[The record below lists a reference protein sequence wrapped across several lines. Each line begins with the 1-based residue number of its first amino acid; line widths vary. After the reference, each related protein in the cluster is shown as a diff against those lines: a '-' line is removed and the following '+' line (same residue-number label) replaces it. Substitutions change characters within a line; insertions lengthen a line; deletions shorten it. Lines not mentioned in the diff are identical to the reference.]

1 MKTLILLS
9 IVPIVIVFLN
19 IVAHNDYIEEQEQE
33 QEQQLQL
40 LNQAIKNKKTIQLNI
55 DNKRVAL
62 NQSVQEEEVKL
73 ENQLNEL
80 NTLIEN
86 TKKEISI
93 SLEPTETYYAGY
105 CYQIPISDI
114 PRGSINYSSSR
125 DRDKDGIACES

>member
-19 IVAHNDYIEEQEQE
+19 IVAHNDYIEEQEQ
-33 QEQQLQL
+33 QLQL
-40 LNQAIKNKKTIQLNI
+40 LNQTIKEKRTAKLDIYNKKLLLNEIIQ
-55 DNKRVAL
+55 K
-62 NQSVQEEEVKL
+62 EEKEL

-86 TKKEISI
+86 TEKEISI